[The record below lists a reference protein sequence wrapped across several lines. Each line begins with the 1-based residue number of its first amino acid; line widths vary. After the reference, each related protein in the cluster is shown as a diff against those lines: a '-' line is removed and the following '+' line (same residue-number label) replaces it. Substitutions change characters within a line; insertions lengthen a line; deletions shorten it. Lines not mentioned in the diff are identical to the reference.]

1 MRLGIVSGNCAT
13 VLDQPFVPHTLLQA
27 RLRTED
33 VCGRYLTTFAL
44 RPVYS
49 YGFIHL
55 LNSVFILKRVALC
68 DIGRS

>member
-13 VLDQPFVPHTLLQA
+13 VLDQTFVPHTLLQA

-33 VCGRYLTTFAL
+33 TGRRYLLTSAL
-44 RPVYS
+44 IPVYS
-49 YGFIHL
+49 YGLIHL
-55 LNSVFILKRVALC
+55 PNSVFTLKRVALG